1 MGVLVV
7 LLWTMPRVNCRRGI
21 VVVEELPW
29 NDGKRRLTKA
39 YMLFL
44 ARWPRDCHGKTRRR
58 PLRTSWDKV
67 FDAVEHAVSHMRE
80 TV

>member
-44 ARWPRDCHGKTRRR
+44 AR
-58 PLRTSWDKV
+58 
-67 FDAVEHAVSHMRE
+67 
-80 TV
+80 